1 MKLKKKDMCEDIV
14 KITISS
20 GTATNTTFEYEPES
34 QLLKRWVFGNYD
46 APRGFAKHLRENA
59 EVVTISR
66 EASEHLT
73 EFIENI
79 DFAWDGWE
87 ITEEVKY
94 LMMRETCTSQ
104 STLLHYFRKSR
115 SSRTIPCGKIRI
127 SGLISCSKCLIA
139 SGRKQR
145 FDLAMLI

>member
-66 EASEHLT
+66 EAAELLT
-73 EFIENI
+73 EYVESI
-79 DFAWDGWE
+79 DFARDDWI
-87 ITEEVKY
+87 ITEEVQH
-94 LMMRETCTSQ
+94 LMEREDV
-104 STLLHYFRKSR
+104 YF
-115 SSRTIPCGKIRI
+115 TEYFV
-127 SGLISCSKCLIA
+127 A
-139 SGRKQR
+139 SLSEEQEFSYYSLWKDTNIEFNKLFQM
-145 FDLAMLI
+145 FNSIWKEETV